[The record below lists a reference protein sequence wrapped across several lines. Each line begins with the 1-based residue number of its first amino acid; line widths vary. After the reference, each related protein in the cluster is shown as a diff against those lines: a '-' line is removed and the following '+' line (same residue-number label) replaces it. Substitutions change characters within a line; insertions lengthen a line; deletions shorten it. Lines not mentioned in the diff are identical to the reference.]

1 MLLDIQTFLA
11 NDRLVLSW
19 FNGSNSVFLDGW
31 MSALTSGFAWL
42 ALYASLFYL
51 VIKNNETMGQIM
63 LVVGCALACV
73 GLADIMADVIVK
85 PLVERW
91 RPSNDP
97 IFKYDVSVVDGY
109 RGTSYGFF
117 SAHAANTF
125 SLALFFCMLVRSRV
139 LSVALVLWSFVN
151 CYTRMYLG
159 LHYPSDIV
167 CGLLWGS
174 VCAIGVYYFYLRV
187 SRRMFGEDN
196 YVSTQYT
203 STGYRLCDVDIV
215 VLCSFLQFSSPYSRL
230 CLFIKTIL

>member
-31 MSALTSGFAWL
+31 MSALTSVFTWL

-51 VIKNNETMGQIM
+51 VVKNNETMGQIM

-215 VLCSFLQFSSPYSRL
+215 VFVLVSTVLITLFKA
-230 CLFIKTIL
+230 LFIY

>member
-31 MSALTSGFAWL
+31 MSALTSGFTWL

-51 VIKNNETMGQIM
+51 VVKNNETMGQIM

-139 LSVALVLWSFVN
+139 LSVALVVWSFVN

-215 VLCSFLQFSSPYSRL
+215 VFVLVSTVLITLFKA
-230 CLFIKTIL
+230 LFIY

>member
-31 MSALTSGFAWL
+31 MSALTSGFTWL

-51 VIKNNETMGQIM
+51 VVKNNETMEQIM

-215 VLCSFLQFSSPYSRL
+215 VFVLVSTVLITLFKA
-230 CLFIKTIL
+230 LFIY

>member
-109 RGTSYGFF
+109 HGTSYGFF

-215 VLCSFLQFSSPYSRL
+215 VFVLVSTVLITLFKA
-230 CLFIKTIL
+230 LFIY

>member
-11 NDRLVLSW
+11 NDRLGLSW
-19 FNGSNSVFLDGW
+19 LNGSSSVFLDGW
-31 MSALTSGFAWL
+31 MSALTSGCTWL

-51 VIKNNETMGQIM
+51 VVKNNETMGQIM

-215 VLCSFLQFSSPYSRL
+215 VFVLVSTVLITLFKA
-230 CLFIKTIL
+230 LFIY

>member
-31 MSALTSGFAWL
+31 MSALTSGFTWL

-51 VIKNNETMGQIM
+51 VVKNNETMGQIM

-215 VLCSFLQFSSPYSRL
+215 DFVLVSTVLITLFKA
-230 CLFIKTIL
+230 LFIY

>member
-31 MSALTSGFAWL
+31 MSSLTSGFTWL

-51 VIKNNETMGQIM
+51 VVKNNETMGQIM

-215 VLCSFLQFSSPYSRL
+215 VFVLVSTVLITLFKA
-230 CLFIKTIL
+230 LFIY

>member
-31 MSALTSGFAWL
+31 MSALTSGFTWL

-51 VIKNNETMGQIM
+51 VVKNNETMGQIM

-97 IFKYDVSVVDGY
+97 IFKYDVSVVEGY

-196 YVSTQYT
+196 YVSTHYT

-215 VLCSFLQFSSPYSRL
+215 VFVLVSTVLITLFKA
-230 CLFIKTIL
+230 LFIY

>member
-31 MSALTSGFAWL
+31 MSALTSGFTS
-42 ALYASLFYL
+42 LYASLFYL
-51 VIKNNETMGQIM
+51 VVKNNETMGQIM

-97 IFKYDVSVVDGY
+97 IFKYDVSVVEGY

-215 VLCSFLQFSSPYSRL
+215 VFVLVSTVLITLFKA
-230 CLFIKTIL
+230 LFIY

>member
-31 MSALTSGFAWL
+31 MSALTSGFTWL

-51 VIKNNETMGQIM
+51 VIKNNETMGLIM

-167 CGLLWGS
+167 CSLLWGS

-215 VLCSFLQFSSPYSRL
+215 VFVLVSTVLITLFKA
-230 CLFIKTIL
+230 LFIY

>member
-31 MSALTSGFAWL
+31 MSALTSGFTWL

-51 VIKNNETMGQIM
+51 VVKNNETMGQIM

-97 IFKYDVSVVDGY
+97 IFKYDVSVVEGY

-196 YVSTQYT
+196 YVSTLYT

-215 VLCSFLQFSSPYSRL
+215 VFVLVSTVLITLFKA
-230 CLFIKTIL
+230 LFIY

>member
-31 MSALTSGFAWL
+31 MSALTSGFTWL

-51 VIKNNETMGQIM
+51 VVKNNETMGQIM

-109 RGTSYGFF
+109 RGTSYRFF

-159 LHYPSDIV
+159 LHYPLDIV

-215 VLCSFLQFSSPYSRL
+215 VFVLVSTVLITLFKA
-230 CLFIKTIL
+230 LFIY

>member
-11 NDRLVLSW
+11 NDMLVLSW

-31 MSALTSGFAWL
+31 MSALTSGFTWL

-51 VIKNNETMGQIM
+51 VVKNNETMGQIM

-97 IFKYDVSVVDGY
+97 IFKYDVSVVEGY

-187 SRRMFGEDN
+187 SRRMFGVDN

-215 VLCSFLQFSSPYSRL
+215 VFVLVSTVLITLFKA
-230 CLFIKTIL
+230 LFIY

>member
-31 MSALTSGFAWL
+31 MSALTSGFTWL

-51 VIKNNETMGQIM
+51 VVKNNETMGQIM

-167 CGLLWGS
+167 CGLLGGS
-174 VCAIGVYYFYLRV
+174 VCAIGVDYFYLRV

-215 VLCSFLQFSSPYSRL
+215 VFVLVSTVLITLFKA
-230 CLFIKTIL
+230 LFIY

>member
-31 MSALTSGFAWL
+31 MSALTSGFTWL

-51 VIKNNETMGQIM
+51 VVKNNETMGQIM

-73 GLADIMADVIVK
+73 GLADIMANVIVK

-215 VLCSFLQFSSPYSRL
+215 VFVLVSTVLITLFKA
-230 CLFIKTIL
+230 LFIY

>member
-31 MSALTSGFAWL
+31 MSALTSGFTWL

-51 VIKNNETMGQIM
+51 VVKNNETMGQIM

-97 IFKYDVSVVDGY
+97 IFKYDVSVVEGY

-215 VLCSFLQFSSPYSRL
+215 VFVLVSTVLITLFEA
-230 CLFIKTIL
+230 LFIY

>member
-31 MSALTSGFAWL
+31 MSALTSGFTWL

-51 VIKNNETMGQIM
+51 VVKNNETMGQIM

-187 SRRMFGEDN
+187 IRRMFGEDN

-215 VLCSFLQFSSPYSRL
+215 VFVLVSTVLITLFKA
-230 CLFIKTIL
+230 LFIY

>member
-31 MSALTSGFAWL
+31 MSALTSGFTWL

-215 VLCSFLQFSSPYSRL
+215 VFVLVSTVLITLFEA
-230 CLFIKTIL
+230 LFIY

>member
-31 MSALTSGFAWL
+31 MSALTSGFTWL

-51 VIKNNETMGQIM
+51 VVKNNETMGQIM

-125 SLALFFCMLVRSRV
+125 SLALFFCMLVRSRG
-139 LSVALVLWSFVN
+139 LSVVLVLWSFVN

-215 VLCSFLQFSSPYSRL
+215 VFVLVSTVLITLFKA
-230 CLFIKTIL
+230 LFIY

>member
-31 MSALTSGFAWL
+31 MSALTSGFTWL

-51 VIKNNETMGQIM
+51 VVKNNETMGQIM

-159 LHYPSDIV
+159 LHYPSDID

-215 VLCSFLQFSSPYSRL
+215 VFVLVSTVLITLFKA
-230 CLFIKTIL
+230 LFIY

>member
-31 MSALTSGFAWL
+31 MSALTSGFTWV

-51 VIKNNETMGQIM
+51 VVKNNETMGQIM

-73 GLADIMADVIVK
+73 GLADIMADVILK

-117 SAHAANTF
+117 SAHAANKF

-215 VLCSFLQFSSPYSRL
+215 VFVLVSTVLITLFKA
-230 CLFIKTIL
+230 LFIY

>member
-203 STGYRLCDVDIV
+203 STGYRFCDVDIV
-215 VLCSFLQFSSPYSRL
+215 VFVLVSTVLITLFKA
-230 CLFIKTIL
+230 LFIY

>member
-31 MSALTSGFAWL
+31 MSALTSGFTWL

-51 VIKNNETMGQIM
+51 VVKNNETMGQIM

-151 CYTRMYLG
+151 GYTRMYLG

-215 VLCSFLQFSSPYSRL
+215 VFVLVSTVLITLFKA
-230 CLFIKTIL
+230 LFIY

>member
-31 MSALTSGFAWL
+31 MSALTSGFTWL

-51 VIKNNETMGQIM
+51 VVKNNETMGQIM

-215 VLCSFLQFSSPYSRL
+215 VFVLVSTVLITLFKSLLLC
-230 CLFIKTIL
+230 

>member
-1 MLLDIQTFLA
+1 MLLDIQTFFA

-31 MSALTSGFAWL
+31 MSALTSGFTWL

-51 VIKNNETMGQIM
+51 VVKNNETMGQIM

-97 IFKYDVSVVDGY
+97 IFKYDVSVVEGY

-215 VLCSFLQFSSPYSRL
+215 VFVLVSTVLITLFKA
-230 CLFIKTIL
+230 LFIY

>member
-31 MSALTSGFAWL
+31 MSALTSGFTWL

-51 VIKNNETMGQIM
+51 VVKNNETMGQIM

-85 PLVERW
+85 SLVERW

-215 VLCSFLQFSSPYSRL
+215 VFVLVSTVLITLFKA
-230 CLFIKTIL
+230 LFIY

>member
-31 MSALTSGFAWL
+31 MSALTSGFTWV

-51 VIKNNETMGQIM
+51 VVKNNETMGQIM

-215 VLCSFLQFSSPYSRL
+215 VFVLVSTVLITLFKA
-230 CLFIKTIL
+230 LFIY

>member
-31 MSALTSGFAWL
+31 MSALTSGFTWV

-51 VIKNNETMGQIM
+51 VVKNNETMKQIM

-73 GLADIMADVIVK
+73 ALADIMADVIVK

-97 IFKYDVSVVDGY
+97 IFKYDVAVVDGC
-109 RGTSYGFF
+109 RGSSYGFF

-125 SLALFFCMLVRSRV
+125 SLALFSAWL
-139 LSVALVLWSFVN
+139 
-151 CYTRMYLG
+151 
-159 LHYPSDIV
+159 
-167 CGLLWGS
+167 
-174 VCAIGVYYFYLRV
+174 
-187 SRRMFGEDN
+187 
-196 YVSTQYT
+196 
-203 STGYRLCDVDIV
+203 
-215 VLCSFLQFSSPYSRL
+215 
-230 CLFIKTIL
+230 

>member
-31 MSALTSGFAWL
+31 MSALTSGFTWL

-97 IFKYDVSVVDGY
+97 IFKYDVSVVEGY

-159 LHYPSDIV
+159 LHYPLDIV

-215 VLCSFLQFSSPYSRL
+215 VFVLVSTVLITLFEA
-230 CLFIKTIL
+230 LFIY

>member
-31 MSALTSGFAWL
+31 MSALTSGFTWL

-51 VIKNNETMGQIM
+51 VVKNNETIGQIM

-97 IFKYDVSVVDGY
+97 IFKYDVSVVEGY

-203 STGYRLCDVDIV
+203 STGYRLCDVDSV
-215 VLCSFLQFSSPYSRL
+215 VFVLVSTVLITLFKA
-230 CLFIKTIL
+230 LFIY

>member
-31 MSALTSGFAWL
+31 MSALTSGFTWL

-51 VIKNNETMGQIM
+51 VVKNNETMGQIM

-125 SLALFFCMLVRSRV
+125 SLALFFYMLVRSRV

-215 VLCSFLQFSSPYSRL
+215 VFVLVSTVLITLFKA
-230 CLFIKTIL
+230 LFIY

>member
-31 MSALTSGFAWL
+31 MSALTSGFTWV

-51 VIKNNETMGQIM
+51 VVKNNETMGQIM

-97 IFKYDVSVVDGY
+97 IFKYGVSVVEGY

-215 VLCSFLQFSSPYSRL
+215 VFVLVSTVLITLFKA
-230 CLFIKTIL
+230 LFIY

>member
-31 MSALTSGFAWL
+31 MSALTSGFTWL

-51 VIKNNETMGQIM
+51 MVKNNETMGQIM

-215 VLCSFLQFSSPYSRL
+215 VFVLVSTVLITLFKA
-230 CLFIKTIL
+230 LFIY

>member
-31 MSALTSGFAWL
+31 MSALTSGFTWL

-51 VIKNNETMGQIM
+51 VVKNNETMGQIM

-97 IFKYDVSVVDGY
+97 IFKYDVSVVEGY

-151 CYTRMYLG
+151 CYTRMYLS

-215 VLCSFLQFSSPYSRL
+215 VFVLVSTVLITLFKA
-230 CLFIKTIL
+230 LFIY